1 MLKVVS
7 DIQKAQKELDQKVE
21 KMQNIQNVLKTLET
35 DGYYELLRVQISED
49 VALIDKYRALHDDT
63 IQRAK

>member
-21 KMQNIQNVLKTLET
+21 KMQNI
-35 DGYYELLRVQISED
+35 
-49 VALIDKYRALHDDT
+49 
-63 IQRAK
+63 